1 MTTTTSQIRVLYL
14 EDDETLAFLTAD
26 QLSLKNYEVVH
37 VSTGEEAVEVFRK
50 EVFDICILDIML
62 PGIDGMAV
70 AEQFRKRDVKIP
82 ILFLSART
90 MAEDRI
96 AALKIGA
103 DDYLVKPFRFEELL
117 LKMEVFLR
125 RSGVLGNAHSEHRAH
140 DVHFI
145 PSEYRLEIGEEVV
158 RLTAR
163 EAELL
168 DFMWTRANRTI
179 KREEILL
186 AVWGDDDY
194 FLGRSLDVFI
204 SRLRKYL
211 KPTSIEIENVHGIG
225 FVFHASL

>member
-125 RSGVLGNAHSEHRAH
+125 RSGVLGNARSEHRIH

-225 FVFHASL
+225 FVFHAPL